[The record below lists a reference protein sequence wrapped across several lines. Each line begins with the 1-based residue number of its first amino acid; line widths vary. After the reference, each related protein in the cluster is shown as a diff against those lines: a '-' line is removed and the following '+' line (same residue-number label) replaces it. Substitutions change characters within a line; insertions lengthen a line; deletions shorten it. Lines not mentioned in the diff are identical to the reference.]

1 MHIIYQNLKK
11 NIFYD
16 MNIFIMPN
24 KIHKNLNRAKSA
36 TAIIKSNKNHFKN
49 TKMISNLFLSNFLMQ
64 GIMLPYLPYILF
76 LEKNNLNK
84 TQITPILKNNFNGT
98 LNLIL

>member
-1 MHIIYQNLKK
+1 
-11 NIFYD
+11 
-16 MNIFIMPN
+16 MNIFVKSN
-24 KIHKNLNRAKSA
+24 KILTNLHKAKSA
-36 TAIIKSNKNHFKN
+36 IALIKSNKNHFKN

-64 GIMLPYLPYILF
+64 GIMLPYFLYIF
-76 LEKNNLNK
+76 ILEKNNLNK